1 MSSLYNLLIYIRII
15 LTLHSNQSPQLA
27 LTCCILKQILTKMF
41 ILAPFYL
48 FACTATAM
56 KFYGHTPADEAYIN
70 TMNRLAEPI
79 EDEDL
84 SYSSVFRSDNL
95 ASKNGSDF
103 LQELGIHDTTLGEF
117 LFHGKGIY
125 MSTVPSS
132 SITPT
137 SKIMPS
143 STHVQSDS
151 RATFNDLTA
160 RTPADKL
167 NCEGGAVE
175 DQFSPKQQK
184 RICHIVSN
192 LVGSGVV
199 GVAAIIDSTVCN
211 DANNGHPIR
220 CSTIVA
226 VIAYNGI
233 TLTSNEVNDYC
244 TEYLSANDKK
254 CSSRGISCDTG
265 NKRANVAA
273 VNTQADPN
281 CSGIRGKCK
290 ETSF

>member
-1 MSSLYNLLIYIRII
+1 
-15 LTLHSNQSPQLA
+15 
-27 LTCCILKQILTKMF
+27 MF

-48 FACTATAM
+48 FASTATAM
-56 KFYGHTPADEAYIN
+56 KFYGHTPADEAYTN
-70 TMNRLAEPI
+70 TMNRLAKPI
-79 EDEDL
+79 EDEGL

-103 LQELGIHDTTLGEF
+103 LQELGIHDTTLEEF

-132 SITPT
+132 NITPTSSITPT

-143 STHVQSDS
+143 SAHVQSDS

-167 NCEGGAVE
+167 NCQGNAVE
-175 DQFSPKQQK
+175 DQFSPREQK

-192 LVGSGVV
+192 LVGSGVAA
-199 GVAAIIDSTVCN
+199 VAAIIDRTVCN
-211 DANNGHPIR
+211 DANNGHPVR

-226 VIAYNGI
+226 VVGYNGI

-254 CSSRGISCDTG
+254 CSSRGITGDTG

-273 VNTQADPN
+273 VNTQADPE